1 MSAQRRRQK
10 KKKLSKAEVWD
21 EVATAL
27 GGQIGA
33 DRKGKP
39 QRISFADGDREIVL
53 DTYTVS
59 TGQSSATYTRVRA
72 LLNGLGKAGQDE
84 FELKVT
90 RRNPFHGL
98 ARLFGIREV
107 PIGYG
112 RFDHTFFVRS
122 NGPDQ
127 ARSLLRGTNIGRL
140 LLDNPSVRLEVKR
153 PGNRIR
159 KAAGET
165 IREVHLLTSGVVKDP
180 RRLQDM
186 LRLCSDLLEE
196 LVRLDLATEG
206 SVAASL

>member
-1 MSAQRRRQK
+1 MNAQGRRQK
-10 KKKLSKAEVWD
+10 KKKLSKEEAWG

-27 GGQIGA
+27 GGQIQT

-39 QRISFADGDREIVL
+39 QQISFTDGDWEIVL

-72 LLNGLGKAGQDE
+72 LLNGQGSPGREE
-84 FELKVT
+84 FELSVT
-90 RRNPFHGL
+90 RRNLFHGL

-122 NGPDQ
+122 NEPNH
-127 ARSLLRGTNIGRL
+127 ARSLLRGTVIGQL
-140 LLDNPSVRLEVKR
+140 LLDNPSVKLEVKR
-153 PGNRIR
+153 PGKRIR
-159 KAAGET
+159 KAAGEG
-165 IREVHLLTSGVVKDP
+165 IREIHLQTSGVVKDP

-186 LRLCSDLLEE
+186 LRLCSDLLQE
-196 LVRLDLATEG
+196 LLRLAVGTEG
-206 SVAASL
+206 PVSASL